1 MPGGSDRSTIQVMGE
16 VESGDMTNI
25 ETSKPQFQLN
35 TRLMIGSAVLVGVGG
50 LLGLT
55 GAIIGSSALCAATW
69 RWVNQLETPPSE
81 RARRGWKQTKAA
93 TIAGADAWRHGPP
106 AQGGPPA

>member
-1 MPGGSDRSTIQVMGE
+1 
-16 VESGDMTNI
+16 
-25 ETSKPQFQLN
+25 
-35 TRLMIGSAVLVGVGG
+35 MIGSAVFVGVGG

-55 GAIIGSSALCAATW
+55 GAIIGSSALLAATR

-81 RARRGWKQTKAA
+81 LARRGWKQTKSA

-106 AQGGPPA
+106 TQGGPPGA